1 MKIRD
6 IVEKT
11 DKEYCKKTPVS
22 KMGASD
28 KASCKSQGLV
38 SREHSG
44 KPKTYLNKATGKRV
58 ALKGKVTSQEYGNEN
73 GPSETNTG

>member
-6 IVEKT
+6 IIEKT
-11 DKEYCKKTPVS
+11 DKAYCNDTPPS

-28 KASCKSQGLV
+28 LASCKSQGLV
-38 SREHSG
+38 SRTSKG
-44 KPKTYLNKATGKRV
+44 KPKTYLNADGKRV
-58 ALKGKVTSQEYGNEN
+58 PVKGKLKSQQYGNEN

>member
-38 SREHSG
+38 SREYTG
-44 KPKTYLNKATGKRV
+44 KPKSYLNADGKRV
-58 ALKGKVTSQEYGNEN
+58 KLKGKVQSQQYGNEN
-73 GPSETNTG
+73 GPSATNTG